1 VGDSGATSGTPLGAA
16 LANMRATVTAA
27 RFPLAVPSAV
37 EAQRAASRIAKQLDD
52 YLLPRVDRLDAPLLV
67 VVGGSTGA
75 GKSTLVNSIVRAPV
89 SAASVLRPTTRA
101 PVLVSNPS
109 DTAWFAERR
118 ILPGLTRTNASRND
132 HSSLQ
137 VVSAPALRPGL
148 ALLDAP
154 DIDSVVD
161 ANRELANQLLAAA
174 DLWLFVTTAA
184 RYADAVPWHVLRTAR
199 DRGTVLSIV
208 LNRVP
213 PGAEDEV
220 ATHLRE
226 MLTSQSLGDTTLF
239 VLPETS
245 TDGSGL
251 LPEGLVT
258 PLSDWLARLA
268 SDATARAAV
277 IRTTVS
283 GAVRGVVVDVDV
295 LAQAADEQTRAWTE
309 LDTAAR
315 TAFDDANTAIEHG
328 MADGELLR
336 GEVLARWQEFVGTGD
351 FMRAL
356 QARIGRL
363 RDTITT
369 AITGRVPPGGDLR
382 QALTS
387 GVSALIQAN
396 VANASERAAAAWR
409 AIPAGSPLVTEA
421 LARPGPDLPARTERL
436 IRDWQRGVL
445 DLVQQQGAKKRRMA
459 RATAYT
465 VNATGLLV
473 MIGVFAST
481 AFIPTG
487 AEVGVAAG
495 TSLAGQKLLEALFG
509 DEALRQLAKT
519 ARADLLTRVRALL
532 DQEASR
538 FAAVRSSIE
547 LDPGQPERLRIAA
560 QSVAHLAPALPA
572 SMVLPA
578 LTSGDAGVPT

>member
-1 VGDSGATSGTPLGAA
+1 MRAAVSGAT
-16 LANMRATVTAA
+16 
-27 RFPLAVPSAV
+27 FPLAVPSAV
-37 EAQRAASRIAKQLDD
+37 EAARAAGRIAKQLDD

-101 PVLVSNPS
+101 PVLVSNPQ
-109 DTAWFAERR
+109 DTAWFTDRK
-118 ILPGLTRTNASRND
+118 ILPGLTRINASRND
-132 HSSLQ
+132 HGSLQ

-184 RYADAVPWHVLRTAR
+184 RYADAVPWNVLRQAR
-199 DRGTVLSIV
+199 DRGTVLAIV
-208 LNRVP
+208 LDRVP
-213 PGAEDEV
+213 PGAEAEV
-220 ATHLRE
+220 SGHLRE
-226 MLTSQSLGDTTLF
+226 MLVERDLGDTILF
-239 VLPETS
+239 VLPET
-245 TDGSGL
+245 TVDGSGL
-251 LPEGLVT
+251 LPEGLVA
-258 PLSDWLARLA
+258 PLRDWLSRLA
-268 SDATARAAV
+268 NDATARAEV
-277 IRTTVS
+277 IRTTVG

-295 LAQAADEQTRAWTE
+295 LAQAADEQTRAWTALE
-309 LDTAAR
+309 ADVR
-315 TAFDDANTAIEHG
+315 TAYDEAYHAIEQG
-328 MADGELLR
+328 VQDGALLR
-336 GEVLARWQEFVGTGD
+336 GEVLARWQEFIGTGD
-351 FMRAL
+351 LMRAL

-369 AITGRVPPGGDLR
+369 AITGRTSPGGDLR

-387 GVSALIQAN
+387 GVSALIQS
-396 VANASERAAAAWR
+396 NAAEAAERTATAWR
-409 AIPAGSPLVTEA
+409 ANPAGAPLMTEA
-421 LARPGPDLPARTERL
+421 LARPGPDLPARTGRL

-445 DLVQQQGAKKRRMA
+445 DLVREQGAKKRRVA
-459 RATAYT
+459 RVTAYT

-473 MIGVFAST
+473 MIAVFAST

-509 DEALRQLAKT
+509 DEALRQLAKV
-519 ARADLLTRVRALL
+519 AREDLMKRVRTLL
-532 DQEASR
+532 NED
-538 FAAVRSSIE
+538 AARYDGVRATIQ
-547 LDPGQPERLRIAA
+547 LDPHQPERLRIAA
-560 QSVAHLAPALPA
+560 QSVSHLAPTLPGTPN
-572 SMVLPA
+572 LPA
-578 LTSGDAGVPT
+578 LAPLPEPADR